1 MTADIVVGGL
11 GGDGPIVTA
20 GLGLSGAADPNAM
33 RAVLRGVGAFSAT
46 LTAAGS
52 PDMAASLNG
61 SSALTATLTD
71 GNAVGP
77 DPTVGSIARLG
88 GWQPQPIPR
97 PIPGALSAH
106 LAGASSLI
114 ADLTGVDRDA
124 EAVLLLLDLDL
135 MLTEGVL
142 A

>member
-1 MTADIVVGGL
+1 
-11 GGDGPIVTA
+11 
-20 GLGLSGAADPNAM
+20 M
-33 RAVLRGVGAFSAT
+33 RAVLSGVGAFSAT
-46 LTAAGS
+46 LTAAGT
-52 PDMAASLNG
+52 PDMGASLNG

-106 LAGASSLI
+106 LAGASSLT
-114 ADLTGVDRDA
+114 ADPIGVDRDA

>member
-1 MTADIVVGGL
+1 VIGGQIWIRYVFVPGQPFVSVAEKVTFTPVPLAVVGV
-11 GGDGPIVTA
+11 PVTA
-20 GLGLSGAADPNAM
+20 P
-33 RAVLRGVGAFSAT
+33 VLVFSASP
-46 LTAAGS
+46 AGS
-52 PDMAASLNG
+52 
-61 SSALTATLTD
+61 
-71 GNAVGP
+71 V
-77 DPTVGSIARLG
+77 
-88 GWQPQPIPR
+88 PQPIPR

>member
-1 MTADIVVGGL
+1 
-11 GGDGPIVTA
+11 
-20 GLGLSGAADPNAM
+20 
-33 RAVLRGVGAFSAT
+33 
-46 LTAAGS
+46 
-52 PDMAASLNG
+52 MAASLNG

-88 GWQPQPIPR
+88 GWQAQPLPR
-97 PIPGALSAH
+97 PIPGALSAN
-106 LAGASSLI
+106 LAGWSSLS
-114 ADLTGVDRDA
+114 ADLTSVDRDA

>member
-20 GLGLSGAADPNAM
+20 GLGLAGAPDPNAM
-33 RAVLRGVGAFSAT
+33 RAVLHGSGALSAT
-46 LTAAGS
+46 LSAAGGNALS
-52 PDMAASLNG
+52 ATLNG
-61 SSALTATLTD
+61 SSALVATLTD
-71 GNAVGP
+71 GNAVIP

-88 GWQPQPIPR
+88 GWRVPPPTTRTADIAATLV
-97 PIPGALSAH
+97 G
-106 LAGASSLI
+106 GSSLT

-142 A
+142 L